1 MKEKNRAFVAISAI
15 AICTFFLAVMV
26 KAGLISEEKVT
37 KTLVVVDEWSA
48 IETHSLF
55 FDHVRDRLGH

>member
-1 MKEKNRAFVAISAI
+1 MKEKNRAFVAFSAI
-15 AICTFFLAVMV
+15 AFCTFLLAAMV

-55 FDHVRDRLGH
+55 FDHVRVMLGH

>member
-1 MKEKNRAFVAISAI
+1 MKERNRAFVAISAI
-15 AICTFFLAVMV
+15 ALCTCFLGAMV
-26 KAGLISEEKVT
+26 RAGLISEEKVT

-55 FDHVRDRLGH
+55 FDHVRDKLSH